1 MKIKLLILSLSVC
14 LITSCGKNAC
24 FECTKPNSTRGL
36 CGEDARQFKKDMEK
50 QGYTC
55 TKVSNGN

>member
-1 MKIKLLILSLSVC
+1 MVC